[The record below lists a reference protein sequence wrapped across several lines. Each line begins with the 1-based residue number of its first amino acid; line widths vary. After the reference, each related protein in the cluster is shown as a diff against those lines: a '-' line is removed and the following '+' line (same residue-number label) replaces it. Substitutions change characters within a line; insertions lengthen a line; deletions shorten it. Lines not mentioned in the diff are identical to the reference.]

1 MDRAS
6 FRSYQLTRPV
16 HTELVK
22 LVKLVKQVDR
32 FQMCVIISIQKGEI
46 T

>member
-6 FRSYQLTRPV
+6 FKSYQLTRPV

-22 LVKLVKQVDR
+22 LVKQVDKIE
-32 FQMCVIISIQKGEI
+32 MCVIISIQKGEI

>member
-16 HTELVK
+16 HTK

>member
-6 FRSYQLTRPV
+6 FKSYQLTRPV
-16 HTELVK
+16 HID
-22 LVKLVKQVDR
+22 LVKLVKQVDKIE
-32 FQMCVIISIQKGEI
+32 MCVIISIQKGEI